1 MQRDAKLQGE
11 NSPIRCA
18 PIRCLFS
25 SRNPKK
31 FSNLCIHHTWDNP
44 RTTCGDLEI
53 QPKQRINRGSF
64 TGVEAVRPV
73 PGEIKRQFFW
83 LEKACKDRLQNPI
96 GSKKKSRKFFQQ
108 CHNHHLAPGICEI
121 LGDVKLG
128 NQHVRLEAMK
138 SQGDLSH
145 LVKHDITQDQPS
157 ICLCTA
163 SSSITLLGQPD
174 FVQAQIW
181 SWQRRSWNLRHLILS
196 HICPTR

>member
-11 NSPIRCA
+11 NAPIRCA
-18 PIRCLFS
+18 PIRCFFI
-25 SRNPKK
+25 SRNPKN
-31 FSNLCIHHTWDNP
+31 SRIYVSTILGITLEQPVATWKPNRNNELRGVLLSVLKP
-44 RTTCGDLEI
+44 LGQFQVRS
-53 QPKQRINRGSF
+53 RGSF
-64 TGVEAVRPV
+64 FGWKKLAK
-73 PGEIKRQFFW
+73 ID
-83 LEKACKDRLQNPI
+83 CKIPLGQ
-96 GSKKKSRKFFQQ
+96 KKTSKFFQQ
-108 CHNHHLAPGICEI
+108 CIPPPGSSWICEI

-181 SWQRRSWNLRHLILS
+181 SWQRRSWNLIHLSLS